1 MAFVNTI
8 SFSHRFSDDA
18 TTSDT
23 CSYQEINHTYS
34 AETATAMAR
43 AFYQFMMACGYA
55 PKSVID
61 GMEIIATEYGE
72 AYCGYDGGKETD

>member
-23 CSYQEINHTYS
+23 CSYQEINHIYS
-34 AETATAMAR
+34 ADNATAMAR
-43 AFYQFMMACGYA
+43 AYYQFMSGCGYA
-55 PKSVID
+55 PQSIID
-61 GMEIIATEYGE
+61 GMITVANEYE
-72 AYCGYDGGKETD
+72 AAYCYDGEKNRE

>member
-8 SFSHRFSDDA
+8 SFSHRFSDDH

-43 AFYQFMMACGYA
+43 AYFQFMMACGYA
-55 PKSVID
+55 PQSVLD
-61 GMEIIATEYGE
+61 GMGIIVSEYDE
-72 AYCGYDGGKETD
+72 AYGYNKENS